1 MKYNDIILKAY
12 SALGKE
18 ARDGQIKVVNDILL
32 QYFDYNVHNV
42 ILDAPTGT
50 GKSII
55 GAVVAECVGMLRPT
69 KPLNAILLSS
79 TNILL
84 DQYAKTFPLD
94 PRFMVMKGAA
104 NYICALKSNGPLK
117 VKADTCIKRTK
128 FFAREDKQVAKSVC
142 GSCEFLLSRMAKNNR
157 RYIITNY
164 AYYFLDRLFIAP
176 EDQDRVAAGGVP
188 VSFEKRNIIVWDEA
202 QLINDSFVNHC
213 VIYFSK
219 ERSDEYLKECERY
232 FPESTNKWINKL
244 SGPLALIGKGAVTL
258 ENLESTLRAL
268 GNFYSEMRDGFMYLA
283 ESATD
288 YKGFM
293 TYSKLQDKYKGLFCK
308 INNYFTYAFEVV
320 IDTGDKNDELKVS
333 PIFVST
339 MFKALLNSEFNLFMS
354 GTVSQEFLTDTLNLD
369 PADTGFVRALNQFA
383 VSDKRV
389 VASRKIMKQL
399 NYSVLKEDS
408 TYQELGSTTSRIVN
422 EYHAGQNG
430 LIFAPSFAFVKKIAS
445 SIILPDHQL
454 VLHEKGALVDC
465 LKEFK
470 RVGDKPKVL
479 ISPSIYEGI
488 DCPGDES
495 RFQIFSK
502 APYFS
507 LADKRMAHILKFHP
521 DIYQILT
528 VMRVVQG
535 MGRSTRSAGD
545 HCVTYFLDTNLF
557 SLFNSYHNIWQDQFL
572 VSTSL

>member
-1 MKYNDIILKAY
+1 MKYEDIIKQAY
-12 SALGKE
+12 RSLGKE
-18 ARDGQIKVVNDILL
+18 ARDGQIKVINDVLL
-32 QYFDYNVHNV
+32 QYFDYNKHFVV
-42 ILDAPTGT
+42 LDAPTGT

-69 KPLNAILLSS
+69 KALNSILLSS

-84 DQYAKTFPLD
+84 DQYAATFPVD
-94 PRFMVMKGAA
+94 PRFMVMKGAD
-104 NYICALKSNGPLK
+104 NYLCALKSNGPLK
-117 VKADTCIKRTK
+117 IKADTCIKRTK
-128 FFAREDKQVAKSVC
+128 FFAKEDKATAKSIC
-142 GSCEFLLSRMAKNNR
+142 GSCAFLISRMAKNNR
-157 RYIITNY
+157 RNIITNY

-188 VSFEKRNIIVWDEA
+188 VSFEKRNIVVWDEA

-219 ERSDEYLKECERY
+219 ERADDYLKECERY
-232 FPESTNKWINKL
+232 FPESTNKWIEKL
-244 SGPLALIGKGAVTL
+244 AGPLALIAKGAITI
-258 ENLESTLRAL
+258 ENLADTLRVL
-268 GNFYSEMRDGFMYLA
+268 GNFYCEMRDGFMYLA
-283 ESATD
+283 ETAHD
-288 YKGFM
+288 YKAF
-293 TYSKLQDKYKGLFCK
+293 TAYSKLQDKYKGLFCK

-320 IDTGDKNDELKVS
+320 IDHGDKNDEMKVS

-339 MFKALLNSEFNLFMS
+339 MFKALVNSEFNLFMS
-354 GTVSQEFLTDTLNLD
+354 GTVSQEFLTETLNLD
-369 PADTGFVRALNQFA
+369 VNDTGFVRASNQFN
-383 VSDKRV
+383 VSDKRI
-389 VASRKIMKQL
+389 VASRKMMKQL

-408 TYQELGSTTSRIVN
+408 TFQELGNTTSRIIN

-445 SIILPDHQL
+445 SIVLPDHQL
-454 VLHEKGALVDC
+454 VLHEKGALVDQ

-507 LADKRMAHILKFHP
+507 LADKRMAHILKFYP
-521 DIYQILT
+521 EIYQILT

-535 MGRSTRSAGD
+535 MGRSTRSVGD
-545 HCVTYFLDTNLF
+545 HCITYFLDSNLL